1 MLNSADINSFYPDIV
16 QIEITTFCNFNC
28 KMCLR
33 NFQKDKYQN
42 MPLVQF
48 EPLAKQ
54 VFPKIKK
61 VVLYGH
67 GEPLMHPE
75 FERLVKIARKYLPKD
90 GKIDFTTNGSL
101 LTPEKIDKIL
111 ENNINKIVVS
121 FDTSNFM
128 KLKEIRSGI
137 QEDQIVTNLHY
148 LSKQRKEGKL
158 AELAIETVIM
168 RSNLHD
174 LPYLIEYCSELNVD
188 SIYVS
193 HVLPFDESMLSE
205 TLYFTISK
213 EMWDISQEIVSKGWE
228 LFQKSMFDPV
238 GAEVS
243 TDALIKATNNVED
256 IWQRIR
262 DHGIETNPPL
272 IFEASKKIDLA
283 FETESV
289 FSKARG
295 LAQKFMVN
303 LELPEIFPI
312 LSKRVC
318 PYISRNA
325 IIIRVNGGVAPCY
338 NFLHNHK
345 VFVNNHE
352 RDVKEITFG
361 NLQDESLEGIVQ
373 GKEYRNFRKIL
384 LNISKN
390 IPWSGDCLY
399 STTNCF
405 FVSNNDTDC
414 YGNSPGCNECLYSV
428 GLVNCIF

>member
-1 MLNSADINSFYPDIV
+1 MQYFEEKSPFYPDIV
-16 QIEITTFCNFNC
+16 QIEITTNCNFHC

-33 NFQKDKYQN
+33 NFQKGHYQN
-42 MPLVQF
+42 MPLEQF
-48 EPLAKQ
+48 EAMAEQ
-54 VFPKIKK
+54 IFPKIKK

-67 GEPLMHPE
+67 GEPLMHPD
-75 FERLVKIARKYLPKD
+75 FEKLVKYSRKYLPKD

-111 ENNINKIVVS
+111 LNNINKIIVS

-137 QEDQIVTNLHY
+137 QEDQITSNFQY
-148 LSKQRKEGKL
+148 LSKQRKEGKI

-174 LPYLIEYCSELNVD
+174 LPYLIEYCSEFNVD

-193 HVLPFDESMLSE
+193 HVLPYDESMLLE
-205 TLYFTISK
+205 TLYFTVSK
-213 EMWDISQEIVSKGWE
+213 ESWEISQEIVGKGWE
-228 LFQKSMFDPV
+228 IFQKTMFDPV

-256 IWQRIR
+256 IWKRIR
-262 DHGIETNPPL
+262 EHGIETNPPL
-272 IFEASKKIDLA
+272 IFDASKKFDLA
-283 FETESV
+283 IETERV
-289 FSKARG
+289 FNKTRG
-295 LAQKFMVN
+295 LAKKNKVY
-303 LELPEIFPI
+303 LELPEIFPM

-318 PYISRNA
+318 PYVSRNA
-325 IIIRVNGGVAPCY
+325 IIVRVNGDVATCY

-345 VFVNNHE
+345 VFINNHE
-352 RDVKEITFG
+352 RYVKELSFG
-361 NLQDESLEGIVQ
+361 NLHTESLDEIVQ
-373 GKEYRNFRKIL
+373 GKDYYNFRKIL

-405 FVSNNDTDC
+405 FVSNNDSDC

>member
-1 MLNSADINSFYPDIV
+1 MPNSIEVNQFYPDIV

-42 MPLVQF
+42 MALEHF
-48 EPLAKQ
+48 EALAKDI
-54 VFPKIKK
+54 FPKIKK

-67 GEPLMHPE
+67 GEPLMHPD
-75 FERLVKIARKYLPKD
+75 FEKLVKIARRYLPKD

-111 ENNINKIVVS
+111 IEGINKIVVS

-137 QEDQIVTNLHY
+137 QEDQIVTNFQY
-148 LSKQRKEGKL
+148 LSKQRKAGKL

-174 LPYLIEYCSELNVD
+174 LPYLIEYCSEFNVD

-193 HVLPFDESMLSE
+193 HVLPFDESMLLE
-205 TLYFTISK
+205 TLYFTVSK
-213 EMWDISQEIVSKGWE
+213 EAWEISQEIVSKGWE
-228 LFQKSMFDPV
+228 LFSKTMFDPV

-256 IWQRIR
+256 IWKRIR
-262 DHGIETNPPL
+262 EYGIETNPPL
-272 IFEASKKIDLA
+272 LFEASKKTDLA
-283 FETESV
+283 IETESV
-289 FSKARG
+289 FNKARS
-295 LAQKFMVN
+295 LAQKFNVN
-303 LELPEIFPI
+303 LELPDIFPN
-312 LSKRVC
+312 LCKRVC
-318 PYISRNA
+318 PYVSRNA
-325 IIIRVNGGVAPCY
+325 IIIRVNGDVAPCY

-352 RDVKEITFG
+352 RDVKELSFG
-361 NLQDESLEGIVQ
+361 NLQHESLDNIVQ
-373 GKEYRNFRKIL
+373 GKEYNKFRKIL
-384 LNISKN
+384 LDISKN

-399 STTNCF
+399 STRNCF
-405 FVSNNDTDC
+405 FVSNNDYDC